1 MTAKKPT
8 TIDEYIAGFPT
19 EIQTVLV
26 QIRALIKKA
35 APDADESISYGIPA
49 FKQNGR
55 PLVYIAGFKNH
66 IGFYPIPTGIE
77 AFKKEFSGYK
87 TGKGSIQFPL
97 DKPMPLDLIM
107 KIVRYRIKENLKSN
121 KTKRR
126 DKTKEGDRNE

>member
-121 KTKRR
+121 KSKSR